1 MQTTDEENDWLLAKQ
16 GIKLLLNNKID
27 EAEQLFT
34 MHKDNVQMA
43 AGYCFV
49 TFMNAL
55 MSFEEEK
62 LQVSLQALKEMEKR
76 CAQDIGWL
84 KIMKNKV
91 FGNGNSPGSNPAEHL
106 EQQVILADSQ
116 VCVALLTF
124 LQQDLSGYV
133 KGGWV
138 LRKAWKVYQHT
149 YAQILQLYRKTF
161 ATEDVPGSQFP
172 SWKVILKRPSNPNL
186 LSPSSDWSVP
196 SNGCSTATTPTS
208 PMSGV
213 LNGARSPLSIFAS
226 LGFQSEP
233 SYDIPPSIVSR
244 LMAAVSFGYG
254 IFQLCISLL
263 PPSLLRLI
271 HFLGFE
277 GDRQVGISAL
287 MFARQGQDMRAPL
300 ATCKNAQKEC
310 EENSKEPMQ
319 GLRQLLKGATWCCQK
334 RPEEAVSCFRT
345 CLVQRGALP
354 IRSDPDDEEN
364 TVEEPQEDRH
374 ISAFALYEL
383 GSLLTRYPET
393 IGRPSSSLA
402 LLWYHTIV
410 RPFFALDGT
419 NVRAGVEA
427 AQHLIEESQ
436 EEYGSSALF
445 LFFKGRVERL
455 KSNISG
461 ALEAYEAAVQASAQR
476 EVQLLCLH
484 EVGWCHLIHLSWLPA
499 HASFLKLKQDSRW
512 SKSFYAYLASVCA
525 GASGNLERALALARE
540 VPNLASQQR
549 NTQLEN
555 FILKRVRRFPPPSNG
570 PLNHANDAEEAQ
582 ERMLDRHQCTLLAF
596 ELLFLW
602 NALPSC
608 SQEGLDYILQE
619 KTLEE
624 GKCLL
629 LQAQNNYTGYDFEN
643 RLTVRIH
650 AALRNIG

>member
-1 MQTTDEENDWLLAKQ
+1 MQATEEENDWILAKK
-16 GIKLLLNNKID
+16 GIKLLLNNKIE
-27 EAEQLFT
+27 EAEGLFST
-34 MHKDNVQMA
+34 HKDNIQMA

-62 LQVSLQALKEMEKR
+62 LQVSLQTLRDMEKR
-76 CAQDIGWL
+76 CANDIGWL
-84 KIMKNKV
+84 KVMRNKV
-91 FGNGNSPGSNPAEHL
+91 FGSSNSNRNAAEHL
-106 EQQVILADSQ
+106 EQQIILADSQ

-149 YAQILQLYRKTF
+149 YTQILQLYRTTCNN
-161 ATEDVPGSQFP
+161 TEDVPGSQFP

-186 LSPSSDWSVP
+186 LSPTDWSVP
-196 SNGCSTATTPTS
+196 SNGCSSATSPTTPTS
-208 PMSGV
+208 PLSGGM
-213 LNGARSPLSIFAS
+213 NGLRSPLSLFS
-226 LGFQSEP
+226 SFGFQAEP
-233 SYDIPPSIVSR
+233 SNDIPPSVVSR

-300 ATCKNAQKEC
+300 AT
-310 EENSKEPMQ
+310 
-319 GLRQLLKGATWCCQK
+319 
-334 RPEEAVSCFRT
+334 
-345 CLVQRGALP
+345 
-354 IRSDPDDEEN
+354 
-364 TVEEPQEDRH
+364 
-374 ISAFALYEL
+374 
-383 GSLLTRYPET
+383 
-393 IGRPSSSLA
+393 LA

-410 RPFFALDGT
+410 RPFFALDGS

-427 AQHLIEESQ
+427 AQQLIEESQ

-455 KSNISG
+455 KSNVSG

-484 EVGWCHLIHLSWLPA
+484 EVGWCHLIHLSWQPA
-499 HASFLKLKQDSRW
+499 HTSFLRLRQESRW
-512 SKSFYAYLASVCA
+512 SKSFYAYLASICA
-525 GASGNLERALALARE
+525 GASGNLDEALSLAHE
-540 VPNLASQQR
+540 VPNLATQQR
-549 NTQLEN
+549 STQLET
-555 FILKRVRRFPPPSNG
+555 FILRRVQRFPDPQNTVEYE
-570 PLNHANDAEEAQ
+570 NDQ
-582 ERMLDRHQCTLLAF
+582 KVTIDQHQCTLLAF

-608 SQEGLDYILQE
+608 SPEGLNYILQE
-619 KTLEE
+619 CDESSREPMQGLSQLLKGATWCCQRRPEEAAVCFRTCLVQRGALPGRSNGNEDDEENIVEEPQEDRHITAFALYELGTLLSKHSETVEE

-629 LQAQNNYTGYDFEN
+629 LQAQTNYSGYDFEN
-643 RLTVRIH
+643 RLNVRIH